1 MLLSCPHCGPREIEE
16 FRLRAVAGDPH
27 AATAFARVYL
37 RTNVTDRSVEHWQHE
52 RGCRSW
58 LVVRRNPSTAE
69 VLDVRLLA
77 ALHED
82 TASGNTGAATDGE
95 RS

>member
-1 MLLSCPHCGPREIEE
+1 MLLNCPHCGPREIEE
-16 FRLRAVAGDPH
+16 FRLRVVVNPAS
-27 AATAFARVYL
+27 AATPFARVYE

-69 VLDVRLLA
+69 VLEVRLLA
-77 ALHED
+77 QEM
-82 TASGNTGAATDGE
+82 TAGNTIESEDRG
-95 RS
+95 